1 MFEARSLLLNDALLH
16 RVILVSV
23 LNIIGNV
30 IDANLALI
38 SILDVAG
45 DPALLSV
52 IAAHLLFNMK
62 EAGEKGLIQGT
73 SCSSTSTVSGIDFA
87 ISLPATASE
96 SQDEASETET
106 VELELC

>member
-1 MFEARSLLLNDALLH
+1 MFR

-23 LNIIGNV
+23 LNIIGNL

-62 EAGEKGLIQGT
+62 EAGEKGHNQGT
-73 SCSSTSTVSGIDFA
+73 SCGSKLSASRMEFAAPPEAATTQLQTDTSEIGGV
-87 ISLPATASE
+87 
-96 SQDEASETET
+96 TET
-106 VELELC
+106 GDLLEEA